1 MRNKRYS
8 DVICQAEAIVQ
19 NPANRTRR
27 GTLRTRAQ
35 RRVDRLVV
43 KITYLSQ
50 FEEQESINF

>member
-1 MRNKRYS
+1 M
-8 DVICQAEAIVQ
+8 ICQAEAIVQ
-19 NPANRTRR
+19 NPANRTQR

-35 RRVDRLVV
+35 RRVDKLVV